1 VGIFIEDY
9 NVSGADTVALEDSI
23 MQKGKQVTAGSKILD
38 NFVSPFNATVVDRL
52 LDGGFKISGR
62 TVMDEFGLLKL
73 SHDDNNTPS
82 GAVRAVSEGISA
94 YALCNDLFGR
104 YREEAPQYDCCYIH
118 PTYGTVS
125 RYGLIPLASSLDQ
138 IGIVCR
144 DLSQGFGLLSHL
156 AGKDPKDGAMFPD
169 SKYCYGKTDEKIT
182 LGIPRSVIEKADADT
197 RESIMDF
204 INKFSSTDI
213 DLEYFDLYSQV
224 MYILSSAEISNNLSR
239 YDGIKFGYRAS
250 GYTDIDDLYTKTRSE
265 GFGLDAKLTAI
276 MGAVVLS
283 KDHYGPYYEKAM
295 KIRRLIKESINF
307 DTYDVIVLPCKI
319 SDDPYEN
326 LALYS
331 LAPLAGLPSVS
342 FSYKGYGIQLVAGV
356 KKENLLL
363 STWEVSMA

>member
-1 VGIFIEDY
+1 VGLFIEDY
-9 NVSGADTVALEDSI
+9 KVSGADTVALEDSI
-23 MQKGKQVTAGSKILD
+23 MQKGKQVTAGSRILD
-38 NFVSPFNATVVDRL
+38 NFTSPFNATVVDRL

-73 SHDDNNTPS
+73 SRDDDNTPS
-82 GAVRAVSEGISA
+82 GALRAVSEGISA

-104 YREEAPQYDCCYIH
+104 YRGEAPKNDCCYIH

-125 RYGLIPLASSLDQ
+125 RYGLIPLASSMDQ
-138 IGIVCR
+138 IGIVCK
-144 DLSQGFGLLSHL
+144 DLSQGFKLLSHL

-169 SKYCYGKTDEKIT
+169 SSYNYGTTDEKIT
-182 LGIPRSVIEKADADT
+182 LGVPRSVVEKADEGT
-197 RESIMDF
+197 REAIMDF
-204 INKFSSTDI
+204 IKEFSSTDI
-213 DLEYFDLYSQV
+213 NLEYFDLYNQV
-224 MYILSSAEISNNLSR
+224 MYILSSAEISSNLSR

-250 GYTDIDDLYTKTRSE
+250 GYTNIDDLYIKTRSE

-276 MGAVVLS
+276 MGAMILS
-283 KDHYGPYYEKAM
+283 KDQYGPYYEKAM
-295 KIRRLIKESINF
+295 KIRRLIKESVKF
-307 DTYDVIVLPCKI
+307 DTYKVIVLPCRI

-342 FSYKGYGIQLVAGV
+342 FSYKGHGIQLVASV